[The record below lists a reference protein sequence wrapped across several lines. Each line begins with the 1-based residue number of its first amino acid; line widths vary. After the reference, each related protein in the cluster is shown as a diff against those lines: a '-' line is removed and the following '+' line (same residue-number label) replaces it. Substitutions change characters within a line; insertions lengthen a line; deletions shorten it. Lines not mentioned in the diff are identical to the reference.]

1 MGGRSR
7 VLRRVTRHD
16 KVKVKEEGEENMKER
31 NGMDRGRERRK
42 KERIR
47 LLVEYGMVTRVE

>member
-7 VLRRVTRHD
+7 LLRRVTRHD

-31 NGMDRGRERRK
+31 KGMDGGRERRK
-42 KERIR
+42 KEE
-47 LLVEYGMVTRVE
+47 LDY